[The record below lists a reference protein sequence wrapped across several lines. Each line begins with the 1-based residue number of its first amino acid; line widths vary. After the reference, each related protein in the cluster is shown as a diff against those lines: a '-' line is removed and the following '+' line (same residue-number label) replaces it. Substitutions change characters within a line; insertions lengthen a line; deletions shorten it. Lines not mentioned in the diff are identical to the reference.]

1 MARSRKERA
10 AVRRA
15 YVTDRLPIREAA
27 ARAGV
32 PFSTAVSWRR
42 KAAVSGDDW
51 DRAREAELL
60 AAGGLGP
67 ITERVLSDFTSVF
80 VSTMER
86 LQNHPGDPIETAAAM
101 ARISE
106 SYAKTV
112 RAAGRADPK
121 LARLGVALETLK
133 RLGQFLQTH
142 HPELAPVFIETLEP
156 FGRELSREWK

>member
-1 MARSRKERA
+1 MARPKKERTA
-10 AVRRA
+10 LRCA
-15 YVTDRLPIREAA
+15 YVTDRLPIHEAA
-27 ARAGV
+27 EQVGI
-32 PFSTAVSWRR
+32 PLSTAVSWRR
-42 KAAVSGDDW
+42 KAARSGDDW

-60 AAGGLGP
+60 ASGGLGP
-67 ITERVLSDFTSVF
+67 ITERVLSDFTGLF

-142 HPELAPVFIETLEP
+142 RPALAPVFIEILEP